1 VAVVPF
7 RAGTGAKG
15 GRARIGSPEAKPG
28 FAWS

>member
-1 VAVVPF
+1 LPVVPY

-15 GRARIGSPEAKPG
+15 GRARISSPAAKPG